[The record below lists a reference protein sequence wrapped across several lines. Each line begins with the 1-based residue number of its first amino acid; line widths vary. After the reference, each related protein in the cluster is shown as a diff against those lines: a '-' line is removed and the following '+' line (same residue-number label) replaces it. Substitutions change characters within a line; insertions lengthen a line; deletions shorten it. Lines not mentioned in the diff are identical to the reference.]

1 MPSDSA
7 LPWWLA
13 TTACSPPPP
22 ASRSL
27 PETLAFLFLS
37 PCPQR
42 AVLVALDLLFLLAA
56 LAINLRAWLSRR
68 RRNDHHQEQEP
79 LLAPAATTPR
89 RWGSTTTRH
98 GLALVASMAQA
109 AAALVLLAPAVL
121 RRRQATTTA
130 ECALLAAHAAAHLA
144 AAGVVAA
151 EKKAWLAAAAA
162 PTVHPWHLRVFWLGT
177 AAFAA
182 LFSGCAAARYAAGD
196 PLLPDDP
203 LALAWLALSLPLLYF
218 AATGSTGL
226 AANAAAPA
234 EETYVTASW
243 LSLAT
248 FGWIS
253 PLIAKGS
260 RETLAARDVP
270 PVAPA
275 DSAEASYGLFV
286 SNWPSPA
293 PGAPK
298 PKRPLLTALLRSFW
312 PEFLLTALLG
322 VAHVSVMYIG
332 PSLVDSFVKFVTRGG
347 DLAEGLQLV
356 LILLAGKAAEA
367 LASHHYE
374 FQGQKLGMR
383 IHAALLAA
391 AYRKSQRLSTGAR
404 RAHGAGAIVNYMEV
418 DTEEIAGVTHQLHNL
433 WLMPLQIAVALALLY
448 AHLGPP
454 VLTAVVATV
463 VVVAF
468 ANKLNVEYQSK
479 FLGKRDERM
488 KAITELLGYI
498 RVIKLQAWEKKFGD
512 KIRELREEELGW
524 LAKSMY
530 FMCANTIVLWSG
542 PLAMTVLVFGTCVL
556 TGVQLDAGKVFTAT
570 AFFHMLDGPMQS
582 FPEAISAVTQAT
594 VSLGRLD
601 KFLQEAELDDTAV
614 ERVDDDGIA
623 NGEVVVA
630 VCDGVFAWDMR
641 GKKERK
647 EGDEDDDDMEGEEGE
662 DDDME
667 GEESEDDDMDHDD
680 DDENEDEEEDDEDKD
695 VDVTPVLETVLK
707 EINMEVRK
715 GELVAVVGTVGSGKS
730 SLLSCIMGEMEK
742 ASGTVRVCG
751 STAYVSQTAWIQN
764 GTIQENILF
773 GQQMHPERYK
783 EVIRSCCLEKDLEMM
798 EFGDQTE
805 IGERGINLSG
815 GQKQRIQLARA
826 AYQDCSIY
834 FLDDVFSA
842 VDAHTGSHIF
852 KECLRGTLKGKTII
866 LVTHQVDFLHN
877 VDNIFVM
884 RDGMIA
890 QSGKYD
896 ELLKAG
902 SDFASLAAAHDSSM
916 ELMEQSQQAEKTE
929 HSQPA
934 AVVRIPSLRSTS
946 IGKGE
951 KAVVT
956 PGIDAATSKIIQ
968 EEERE
973 SGQVSWRVY
982 KLYMTEAWGWWGV
995 VGMFGLALVW
1005 QGSDLASDYWLS
1017 YQLSGSTLF
1026 DPSLFIGVYVIV
1038 AVFSMVLEVIKT
1050 LLETVFG
1057 LKTAQIFFKKMFDSI
1072 LRAPIS
1078 FFDTTPSGRILS
1090 RASSDQTT
1098 IDDVL
1103 AFFVGLT
1110 ISMYISV
1117 LSSIIVTCQVA
1128 WPSVIA
1134 VIPLLLLNISYKN
1147 CYLKTS
1153 RELTRLEGV
1162 TNAPVIDHF
1171 SETVLGAPTI
1181 RCFKKEK
1188 EFFQKNLVGINS
1200 SLSMSFHSYAAN
1212 EWLGFRLELIGT
1224 LVLTITAFLM
1234 ISLPS
1239 NFIKKEFVGMSL
1251 SHGLALNS
1259 LVYFAISTSCMLEN
1273 DMVAVERVNQ
1283 FSNLPSE
1290 AAWKIE
1296 HNLPSPNWP
1305 TRGDIDIK
1313 DLKVRYR
1320 PNTPLVLKGINVS
1333 ISGGE
1338 KIGIVG
1344 RTGSGKS
1351 TLIQV
1356 LFRLIEPTEGK
1367 MIIDGIDIC
1376 TLGLHDLR
1384 SRFGII
1390 PQEPVLFEGTI
1401 RNNIDPIG
1409 QYSDAE
1415 IWQALKRCQLKDIV
1429 ASKPEKLDAP
1439 VADSG
1444 ENWSVGQRQLLC
1456 LGRVILKRTKI
1467 LFMDEATASV
1477 DSQTDAT
1484 IQKITRKEFS
1494 SCTILSIAHRIPTVM
1509 DCDRVLVMDEGLV
1522 KEFDAPSRLI
1532 EQPSLFAA
1540 MVQEY
1545 GNRSLNL

>member
-1 MPSDSA
+1 METATGSSR

-22 ASRSL
+22 PPSGASL
-27 PETLAFLFLS
+27 PGRLAFLFLS

-42 AVLVALDLLFLLAA
+42 ALLAPALDLLFLIAAVA
-56 LAINLRAWLSRR
+56 LALRARLSPRR
-68 RRNDHHQEQEP
+68 ALEPEREP
-79 LLAPAATTPR
+79 LLLVAKPAAADETAPPR
-89 RWGSTTTRH
+89 RGGSVRH
-98 GLALVASMAQA
+98 ALALAACAVHA
-109 AAALVLLAPAVL
+109 AAALVLLALALPRLVRGRSATPAW
-121 RRRQATTTA
+121 AAA
-130 ECALLAAHAAAHLA
+130 ECAFLAAHAVAHLA
-144 AAGVVAA
+144 AAWVVAA
-151 EKKAWLAAAAA
+151 EKKNTAAAARGVH
-162 PTVHPWHLRVFWLGT
+162 VHPLHLRLFWLGT
-177 AAFAA
+177 AGLAA
-182 LFSGCAAARYAAGD
+182 LASGCAAARCAAAA

-203 LALAWLALSLPLLYF
+203 LAFAWLALSLPLLYF
-218 AATGSTGL
+218 AIAASTGL
-226 AANAAAPA
+226 ADASPDHPVAAA
-234 EETYVTASW
+234 EETETYATASW

-248 FGWIS
+248 FAWIN

-260 RETLAARDVP
+260 RAALAAADVP
-270 PVAPA
+270 PVAPG
-275 DSAEASYGLFV
+275 DTAEAAHALFV
-286 SNWPSPA
+286 SNWSSTA
-293 PGAPK
+293 A
-298 PKRPLLTALLRSFW
+298 RPVATALLRSFW
-312 PEFLLTALLG
+312 PQFALTAALG
-322 VAHVSVMYIG
+322 LAHLSVMYVG
-332 PSLVDSFVKFVTRGG
+332 PSLVDRFVDFVRRGG
-347 DLAEGLQLV
+347 EPAAGLRLV
-356 LILLAGKAAEA
+356 GVLLAGKAAET

-391 AYRKSQRLSTGAR
+391 VYRKSLRLSTGAR

-418 DTEEIAGVTHQLHNL
+418 DAEEVANVTHELHNL

-448 AHLGPP
+448 AHLGPA
-454 VLTAVVATV
+454 VLTAVAAIAVVTV
-463 VVVAF
+463 VVAV
-468 ANKLNVEYQSK
+468 ANKRNLEYQFK

-488 KAITELLGYI
+488 KAITELLSYV
-498 RVIKLQAWEKKFGD
+498 RVVKLQAWEETFGA
-512 KIRELREEELGW
+512 KIRELREAELGW
-524 LAKSMY
+524 LARSMY
-530 FMCANTIVLWSG
+530 FMCANTVVLWSG
-542 PLAMTVLVFGTCVL
+542 PLAMTVLVFGACVL
-556 TGVQLDAGKVFTAT
+556 AGVELDAGKVFTAT
-570 AFFHMLDGPMQS
+570 AFFRMLDGPMQS
-582 FPEAISAVTQAT
+582 FPEAIAAVTQAT

-601 KFLQEAELDDTAV
+601 RYLLDAELDGAAV
-614 ERVDDDGIA
+614 EHVDA
-623 NGEVVVA
+623 GEVA
-630 VCDGVFAWDMR
+630 VGVYDGVFAWDMR
-641 GKKERK
+641 GKKE
-647 EGDEDDDDMEGEEGE
+647 GGEGE
-662 DDDME
+662 DDGDDDDGSEEEE
-667 GEESEDDDMDHDD
+667 GEE
-680 DDENEDEEEDDEDKD
+680 D
-695 VDVTPVLETVLK
+695 VDETPVLETVLK
-707 EINMEVRK
+707 GIDMEVRK
-715 GELVAVVGTVGSGKS
+715 GELAAVVGMVGSGKS

-742 ASGTVRVCG
+742 VSGTVRVCG
-751 STAYVSQTAWIQN
+751 STAYVAQTAWIQN

-773 GQQMHPERYK
+773 GQPMHDGRYK

-826 AYQDCSIY
+826 VYQNCDIY
-834 FLDDVFSA
+834 LLDDVFSA
-842 VDAHTGSHIF
+842 VDAHTGSNIF
-852 KECLRGTLKGKTII
+852 KECLRSTLKGKTII

-896 ELLKAG
+896 ELLEAG
-902 SDFASLAAAHDSSM
+902 SDFAALVSAHDSSM
-916 ELMEQSQQAEKTE
+916 ELVEQSRQVAKTE
-929 HSQPA
+929 NSQPG
-934 AVVRIPSLRSTS
+934 AVIRIPSLRSRS

-951 KAVVT
+951 KVVVA
-956 PGIDAATSKIIQ
+956 PDIEAATSKIIQ

-995 VGMFGLALVW
+995 VGMLAFALVW
-1005 QGSDLASDYWLS
+1005 QGSDMASDYWLS
-1017 YQLSGSTLF
+1017 YQTSGSVPF
-1026 DPSLFIGVYVIV
+1026 NPSLFIGVYVAIA
-1038 AVFSMVLEVIKT
+1038 AVSMVLQVIKT
-1050 LLETVFG
+1050 LLETVLG
-1057 LKTAQIFFKKMFDSI
+1057 LQTAQKFFKKMFDSI
-1072 LRAPIS
+1072 LHAPMS

-1098 IDDVL
+1098 IDVVL

-1117 LSSIIVTCQVA
+1117 LSTIIVTCQVA

-1134 VIPLLLLNISYKN
+1134 VFPLLLLNIWYRN
-1147 CYLKTS
+1147 RYLATS

-1162 TNAPVIDHF
+1162 TKAPVIDHF
-1171 SETVLGAPTI
+1171 SETVLGATTI

-1188 EFFQKNLVGINS
+1188 EFFQENLDRINS
-1200 SLSMSFHSYAAN
+1200 SLRMDFHNYAAN

-1224 LVLTITAFLM
+1224 LVLSITAFLM

-1251 SHGLALNS
+1251 SYGLSLNS
-1259 LVYFAISTSCMLEN
+1259 LVYFAISISCMLEN

-1296 HNLPSPNWP
+1296 DHLPSPNWP
-1305 TRGDIDIK
+1305 THGDIEIK

-1320 PNTPLVLKGINVS
+1320 PNTPLILKGINLR

-1338 KIGIVG
+1338 KIGVVG

-1351 TLIQV
+1351 TLIQA
-1356 LFRLIEPTEGK
+1356 LFRLVEPTEGT

-1401 RNNIDPIG
+1401 RSNIDPIG

-1415 IWQALKRCQLKDIV
+1415 IWQALERCQLKDV
-1429 ASKPEKLDAP
+1429 VVSKPEKLDAP

-1456 LGRVILKRTKI
+1456 LGRVILKQTQI

-1484 IQKITRKEFS
+1484 IQKITRQEFA
-1494 SCTILSIAHRIPTVM
+1494 SCTIISIAHRIPTVM
-1509 DCDRVLVMDEGLV
+1509 DCDRVLVLDAGLV

-1532 EQPSLFAA
+1532 EQPSLFGA

-1545 GNRSLNL
+1545 ANRSSNL